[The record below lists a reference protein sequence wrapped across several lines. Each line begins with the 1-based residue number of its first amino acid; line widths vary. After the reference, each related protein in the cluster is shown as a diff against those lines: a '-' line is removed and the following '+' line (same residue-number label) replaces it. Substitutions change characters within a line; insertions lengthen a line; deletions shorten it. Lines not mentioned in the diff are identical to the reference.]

1 MRVIPIGVNSAF
13 ATGEYMEAIT
23 LVDLQEILQSGTENI
38 LEQVIKKLKTLY
50 DPRLQSNFLLE
61 FDNAVLKNK
70 DATKIYVNKPV
81 IRILVDAGGDARHG
95 LKRRN
100 LTVNDIDVFY
110 VSHPHSDHIGGIECA
125 ALMSFFNP
133 FYNQQKKHGLSDNN
147 MNILSYILKG
157 GNVPSH
163 WKPILMGQEE
173 VIEETW
179 NAFQP
184 GLNTLQGVRNVTAD
198 TYFDVVKMDGLD
210 FVITEKQ
217 PDNTYKTWTFYT
229 VESTHVVGGTK
240 HMPSFGLFFNSDTK
254 NIYFP
259 TDTMLMMPPS
269 MKDFYD
275 LADIIYQDTETG
287 FKSGVH
293 SHIEDIKKVD
303 PTIKKKLYLYHYN
316 EEPVI
321 NADEFAGILRIGD
334 VHEY

>member
-23 LVDLQEILQSGTENI
+23 LIDLQEILQSGTENI

-70 DATKIYVNKPV
+70 DATKIYVNKPI

-133 FYNQQKKHGLSDNN
+133 FYNKQKKHGLSDNN

-173 VIEETW
+173 VIEETPIITQEVETQI
-179 NAFQP
+179 A
-184 GLNTLQGVRNVTAD
+184 TVTNEGTTDEIIIPEETGNGAVAENPE
-198 TYFDVVKMDGLD
+198 TP
-210 FVITEKQ
+210 FVS
-217 PDNTYKTWTFYT
+217 
-229 VESTHVVGGTK
+229 VEE
-240 HMPSFGLFFNSDTK
+240 MPSFPGGEEALFKYLGK
-254 NIYFP
+254 NINFPAMEKDAGISGTVYVYF
-259 TDTMLMMPPS
+259 
-269 MKDFYD
+269 
-275 LADIIYQDTETG
+275 
-287 FKSGVH
+287 
-293 SHIEDIKKVD
+293 
-303 PTIKKKLYLYHYN
+303 
-316 EEPVI
+316 VI
-321 NADEFAGILRIGD
+321 NKEGKTTGVASSKGINLNL
-334 VHEY
+334 